1 MTRMG
6 GTRKGACALAPR
18 GASSVDPTTL
28 CVGGD
33 LGMRRSGRS
42 GRIKERPDPE
52 QLPQRAEQLARAI
65 EEFIR
70 RRAPLHTT
78 PACDNGQ
85 VEPLDWSAAGCEA
98 LCALCLLNRS
108 LSIYRM
114 RA

>member
-1 MTRMG
+1 
-6 GTRKGACALAPR
+6 
-18 GASSVDPTTL
+18 
-28 CVGGD
+28 
-33 LGMRRSGRS
+33 MRRSGKS
-42 GRIKERPDPE
+42 GRAKERPEAE

-65 EEFIR
+65 EEFLR
-70 RRAPLHTT
+70 RRAPPHTT

-98 LCALCLLNRS
+98 LCALCLLNRA

>member
-1 MTRMG
+1 
-6 GTRKGACALAPR
+6 
-18 GASSVDPTTL
+18 
-28 CVGGD
+28 
-33 LGMRRSGRS
+33 MRRSGRS
-42 GRIKERPDPE
+42 GRIKERPDSE

-65 EEFIR
+65 EEFLR

>member
-18 GASSVDPTTL
+18 GASSVDQTTL

-65 EEFIR
+65 EEFLR